1 MASWMALVTSR
12 DIDACVLLLLL
23 LLLLLLRG
31 SGVGRTK
38 TSMCLGVATAHAGY
52 LPGSQGAIAGARA
65 AGSPCGRTGAVQRQG
80 GQAEARGRHN
90 MNVFHP
96 LSASAH

>member
-12 DIDACVLLLLL
+12 DIDACVLLLQLL

-31 SGVGRTK
+31 FGVGRTK

-65 AGSPCGRTGAVQRQG
+65 AGSRALHGSRAKARRPSRGK
-80 GQAEARGRHN
+80 GQA
-90 MNVFHP
+90 
-96 LSASAH
+96 